1 MLELHLLTGLFV
13 LPLHFNN
20 PRGAATSHPAVVR
33 VAAHLSALHQHTVYR
48 YIVRDRGRLM
58 ASLNRAQRISIA
70 TRETTKDKNRLYSG
84 WDLPIHRLEHPQE
97 HRSPLSRQLTAQHR
111 HRD

>member
-1 MLELHLLTGLFV
+1 
-13 LPLHFNN
+13 
-20 PRGAATSHPAVVR
+20 
-33 VAAHLSALHQHTVYR
+33 
-48 YIVRDRGRLM
+48 M